1 MDDSNAGVP
10 QKTHCEI
17 LNNSLKN
24 KYNLNRD
31 SVSFLD
37 EGWNGDSVG
46 VSKIYEVAGSTVMGG
61 IGEYKAK
68 KSSGASHDRK
78 L

>member
-1 MDDSNAGVP
+1 M
-10 QKTHCEI
+10 
-17 LNNSLKN
+17 
-24 KYNLNRD
+24 NRD

-61 IGEYKAK
+61 IVEYKAK
-68 KSSGASHDRK
+68 KSSGVSHERK